1 MKVIN
6 DGNDN
11 IGFNPKDDE
20 GCNDDF
26 DGDGDDDDG
35 GDGDDDGDGDEE

>member
-26 DGDGDDDDG
+26 DGDGVDDDYQG
-35 GDGDDDGDGDEE
+35 YDGDGDEE